1 LLDEWTAQAKWAQ
14 VLMRILLFPASLSK
28 NTCIG
33 FAEFNELNEGLNQW
47 LSDKKEVLLLAISG
61 NLS

>member
-1 LLDEWTAQAKWAQ
+1 MMQ
-14 VLMRILLFPASLSK
+14 ILLFPASLSK

-33 FAEFNELNEGLNQW
+33 FAELNELNEGLNEW
-47 LSDKKEVLLLAISG
+47 LSDKREALLPAISG